1 LPSKQESNESKQQK
15 KEKQMKAQL
24 NSIMPA
30 TLQEKLDMA
39 NIFVKSNLMPR
50 GLDKP
55 EKVVIALE
63 MGHELGIP
71 PLIAI
76 MNIAVINNQP
86 TLKADMMTALAL
98 RSGKIEDMKIEFFGN
113 EHQNDDNF
121 GCKVTIKRRNIATPF
136 SVEFTR
142 RDAKVAGLFNK
153 DNWRKYER
161 RMLKHRAVAYCVRDS
176 LPEIFAGIYIPE
188 ELENSQQEIIE
199 TEVIEEIEEIENT
212 EEFLEDN
219 TVEITNDHLINKY
232 QLNAIRILSKKLL
245 SSGIIESYIYDKFQ
259 KNKLEEISEQDAGD
273 IILMLQNE
281 PEIINLWIEQTYKN
295 TA

>member
-1 LPSKQESNESKQQK
+1 
-15 KEKQMKAQL
+15 
-24 NSIMPA
+24 
-30 TLQEKLDMA
+30 
-39 NIFVKSNLMPR
+39 
-50 GLDKP
+50 
-55 EKVVIALE
+55 

-86 TLKADMMTALAL
+86 TLRADMMTALAL
-98 RSGKIEDMKIEFFGN
+98 RSGKIEDIKIEFFGK
-113 EHQNDDNF
+113 EHQNDDDF
-121 GCKVTIKRRNIATPF
+121 GCKVTIKRKSIGTPF
-136 SVEFTR
+136 SVSFTR

-176 LPEIFAGIYIPE
+176 LPEIFAGVYIPE
-188 ELENSQQEIIE
+188 EIESSENETIE
-199 TEVIEEIEEIENT
+199 TEVIEEVQVVEDKEEFIEEGAIET
-212 EEFLEDN
+212 TKDE
-219 TVEITNDHLINKY
+219 LINRY
-232 QLNAIRILSKKLL
+232 QVNAINVLSKKLL
-245 SSGIIESYIYDKFQ
+245 SSGIIESYIYDKYH
-259 KNKLEEISEQDAGD
+259 KIKLEDLSAQDAGD